1 LHLATESRACVRLE
15 QAWPLPRSSVMKRCV
30 KFLREERGNVV
41 YGYLV
46 VTFCMILIAT
56 AVVGLGVPLAI
67 ENTHSERVLIEN
79 TP

>member
-1 LHLATESRACVRLE
+1 MSEF
-15 QAWPLPRSSVMKRCV
+15 MKRSAD
-30 KFLREERGNVV
+30 FLSEQRGNVV

>member
-1 LHLATESRACVRLE
+1 MPKGTLMNRTADLLSE
-15 QAWPLPRSSVMKRCV
+15 Q
-30 KFLREERGNVV
+30 RGNVV

-56 AVVGLGVPLAI
+56 AVVGLGVPIAI